1 MNGSEAAQVLIVDD
15 DRLVRTMV
23 ADYLRSEGIRV
34 SEAVDGAALVDDIVR
49 LDPDLVLL
57 DLVLPGEDGLSL
69 LRRIRGRSGV
79 AIIIVTS
86 RNDVIDRVAGLEAGA
101 DDYMGKPAHPREV
114 LARIRTVLRRTMN
127 GKAAPAPAAADPAY
141 AFEGHVLH
149 VDQRRL
155 VGPNGQEVP
164 LTGSEF
170 DLLLAFVSHPRRA
183 LERDQLMELVK
194 GRAWAAFDRSIDQRV
209 GRLRRK
215 IEPDP
220 AQPRLIKAVRGVG
233 YLFAG
238 AVTRV

>member
-1 MNGSEAAQVLIVDD
+1 MIVDD
-15 DRLVRTMV
+15 DRLVRSMLGS
-23 ADYLRSEGIRV
+23 YLRAEGMKV
-34 SEAVDGAALVDDIVR
+34 SEAPDGSTLIEAVER
-49 LDPDLVLL
+49 LTPEVVLL
-57 DLVLPGEDGLSL
+57 DLMLPGEDGLSL
-69 LRRIRGRSGV
+69 LRRIRSKSNL

-114 LARIRTVLRRTMN
+114 LARIRTVLRRTQGNMAREVESS
-127 GKAAPAPAAADPAY
+127 GHIY
-141 AFEGHVLH
+141 RFEGFTLQA
-149 VDQRRL
+149 DERRL
-155 VGPNGQEVP
+155 LGRDGRELQ

-183 LERDQLMELVK
+183 LNRDQLMELVK

-220 AQPRLIKAVRGVG
+220 ANPRLIKAVRGVG

-238 AVTRV
+238 SVTRE